1 MKNWIKNWWNIDYL
15 SLEDSSAYKQPWS
28 IVISVVL
35 YLLLDLWLF
44 IGIQESVPSF
54 GNKDLK
60 VCALMIVFLIC
71 FIYIW
76 IKIGRNIRQGKVF
89 TKDNARLLT
98 RMGNLVT
105 LFSFALGALIFDIS
119 QYWTVFVTTFSFLI
133 GGALELTGWM
143 IQRGIDMQ
151 KEQELTI

>member
-1 MKNWIKNWWNIDYL
+1 M
-15 SLEDSSAYKQPWS
+15 
-28 IVISVVL
+28 
-35 YLLLDLWLF
+35 
-44 IGIQESVPSF
+44 
-54 GNKDLK
+54 
-60 VCALMIVFLIC
+60 
-71 FIYIW
+71 
-76 IKIGRNIRQGKVF
+76 RQGKVF

-105 LFSFALGALIFDIS
+105 LFSFALSALIFDIS

-151 KEQELTI
+151 KEQELTV

>member
-15 SLEDSSAYKQPWS
+15 YLEDSSAYKQPWS

-54 GNKDLK
+54 GKKDLK
-60 VCALMIVFLIC
+60 VCALMIVFLIF

-151 KEQELTI
+151 KEQELTV

>member
-15 SLEDSSAYKQPWS
+15 SLKDSSAYKQPWS

-54 GNKDLK
+54 GKKDLK
-60 VCALMIVFLIC
+60 VCALMIVFLIF

-105 LFSFALGALIFDIS
+105 LFSFVLGALIFDIS

-151 KEQELTI
+151 KEQELTV